1 MPPESAWIFLRV
13 REPVH
18 YIPILTTFVAL
29 AFATDLFRR
38 HRDRGGLHLLWW
50 GVGMLTYAGGT
61 ATEAYV
67 TLFGWN
73 AVAFRLWYVFGAL
86 LGGAPLAQGSVYLHL
101 GRRTANRLTIAL
113 LAVIAF
119 GTIAVALTPINAALV
134 EPHRLS
140 GQVMTWRWVRF
151 ISPFVNLYAV
161 IFLIGGAWRSA
172 IRFARAREMRHRAVG
187 NALIT
192 VGAILPGIGGSFT
205 RFGHVEVLYVTEF
218 IGLLLI
224 FAGYR
229 LATRERTPGASPS
242 SITSHVLPAS

>member
-1 MPPESAWIFLRV
+1 M

-29 AFATDLFRR
+29 AFAADLIRR

-50 GVGMLTYAGGT
+50 AVGMLTYAGGT

-73 AVAFRLWYVFGAL
+73 APAFRLWYVFGAL

-101 GRRTANRLTIAL
+101 GRRTANRLTVAL
-113 LAVIAF
+113 LVVVAF
-119 GTIAVALTPINAALV
+119 GAIAVALTPINTALV

-140 GQVMTWRWVRF
+140 GQVMAWQWVRY

-161 IFLIGGAWRSA
+161 VFLIGGALRSA
-172 IRFARAREMRHRAVG
+172 IRFARSRESHHRALG

-205 RFGHVEVLYVTEF
+205 RFGYVEVLYVTEF
-218 IGLLLI
+218 VGLLLI

-229 LATRERTPGASPS
+229 FATRERVSGPSTP
-242 SITSHVLPAS
+242 SIAPNALPAS

>member
-1 MPPESAWIFLRV
+1 M

-29 AFATDLFRR
+29 AFAADLFRR
-38 HRDRGGLHLLWW
+38 HHQRGGLHLLWW
-50 GVGMLTYAGGT
+50 AVGMLTYAGGT

-73 AVAFRLWYVFGAL
+73 APAFRLWYVFGAL

-101 GRRTANRLTIAL
+101 SRRTANRLTIAL
-113 LAVIAF
+113 VAVVAF
-119 GTIAVALTPINAALV
+119 GAVAVALTPIDTGLV
-134 EPHRLS
+134 ESHRLS
-140 GQVMTWRWVRF
+140 GQVMTWRWVRY

-161 IFLIGGAWRSA
+161 VFLIGGALRSA
-172 IRFARAREMRHRAVG
+172 LRFARSHESRHRAIG

-192 VGAILPGIGGSFT
+192 VGAILPGIGGGFT

-229 LATRERTPGASPS
+229 LATRERASGS
-242 SITSHVLPAS
+242 STSSFAPNALPAS